1 MYGMMRPLDNAEIK
15 YMQNSVEKIYDR
27 FTSIVADGRDLSIE
41 QVEKIAQGRVWT
53 GAQALEI
60 GLVDEIGTIEDAIDW
75 AIDSVSIYVNLEDI
89 AIEAYPKPLSD
100 WEIILKQF
108 EGAEQNILA
117 GTPFKNVGEAF
128 LSWTESQAGKVYAR
142 VPYEYIIK

>member
-1 MYGMMRPLDNAEIK
+1 
-15 YMQNSVEKIYDR
+15 MQNSVERIYDR
-27 FTSIVADGRDLSIE
+27 FTGLVANGRKLSIE

-75 AIDSVSIYVNLEDI
+75 AIDSVSLYVDIENI

-100 WEIILKQF
+100 WEMILKQF
-108 EGAEQNILA
+108 EGPEQNILA

-128 LSWTESQAGKVYAR
+128 QAWTEAEAGKVYAR
-142 VPYEYIIK
+142 IPYEFVIR